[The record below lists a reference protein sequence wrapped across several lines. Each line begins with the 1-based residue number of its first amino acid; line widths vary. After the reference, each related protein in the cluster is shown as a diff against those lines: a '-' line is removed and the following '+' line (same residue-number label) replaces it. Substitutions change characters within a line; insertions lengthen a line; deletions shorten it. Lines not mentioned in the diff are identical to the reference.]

1 MERIGESAIAAA
13 RDVRVVFSRLRRRL
27 RELDTDDDLTPSQTA
42 VLIRL
47 AKDGRSSTSALATAE
62 RMRPQSMAATLAGL
76 DRHGFIQRR
85 PDPEDGRRQVITLTS
100 NGQRRAESDR
110 QACREWLARA
120 MQDRFCE
127 QERHVI
133 LDALSL
139 LGRLTED

>member
-1 MERIGESAIAAA
+1 MEPIGESAIAAA

-27 RELDTDDDLTPSQTA
+27 RELDTNDDLTPTQTA

-47 AKDGRSSTSALATAE
+47 AKGGPSSTSALATAE
-62 RMRPQSMAATLAGL
+62 RVRPQSMAATLAGL
-76 DRHGFIQRR
+76 DRHGFIRRR

-110 QACREWLARA
+110 AARREWLARA
-120 MQDRFCE
+120 MQDHFCE

-133 LDALSL
+133 LEALSL